1 MKKEHETQSV
11 PARAQSSRLRRFL
24 RTETTMFF
32 DPNAKPLAQIGDCE
46 RIIVET
52 ADSVCKLAKSD
63 VHQGYHIDEVLDR
76 VGGACP
82 VTGPFFIEGAK
93 PGDVIEVEIHR
104 VDEWPQEGEG
114 WTGIFA
120 GFGGLTHEAFS
131 LEAPLEPELMMVPY
145 ANGQAI
151 LSFQDRQISVP
162 LNPFIG
168 TMGVAP
174 RWERRMTF
182 SQSPEYLGDVDIP
195 TMGPGSVVVLPVN
208 VEGALLGLGDVH
220 GAQGDGEI
228 TGVAIELEAEVE
240 LTIRVKSKDKAQFVK
255 LPQVNT
261 ETIIGSVAGLYGTH
275 IGDCSRTAYTDLV
288 RRLVRYYGF
297 DKKDAYV
304 LVGQT
309 GRLQI
314 GNMIDPFYSVLAYI
328 NREFIH

>member
-1 MKKEHETQSV
+1 MRKKQKKTHIE
-11 PARAQSSRLRRFL
+11 SSRVKTPDIRRFP
-24 RTETTMFF
+24 RTATTMFF
-32 DPNAKPLAQIGDCE
+32 DPNSKPLAHIGDGE

-52 ADSVCKLAKSD
+52 ADSVCELAKSN
-63 VHQGYHIDEVLDR
+63 VQQQYHIDEVLDE

-82 VTGPFFIEGAK
+82 VTGPFYIEGAK

-104 VDEWPQEGEG
+104 VDEWPPKGEG

-131 LEAPLEPELMMVPY
+131 LETPLEPKLHMVPY
-145 ANGQAI
+145 VDGQAT
-151 LSFQDRQISVP
+151 LSFRDRQITIP

-195 TMGPGSVVVLPVN
+195 TMRAGSFVVLPVN

-228 TGVAIELEAEVE
+228 TGVAIEVEAEVE
-240 LTIRVKSKDKAQFVK
+240 LTVRVKSKKKAKFAK

-261 ETIIGSVAGLYGTH
+261 ETIIGSLAGLYGTH
-275 IGDCSRTAYTDLV
+275 LGDCARAAYADLV
-288 RRLVRYYGF
+288 QRLVLYYGF
-297 DKKDAYV
+297 DLKDAYM
-304 LVGQT
+304 LIGQT

-328 NREFIH
+328 NREFI